1 MIGDFLWGFITPF
14 LPSPVFPGLWL
25 VLLFC
30 ANPLLCALNCVR
42 ACVRVQVLL
51 LYLFIQKG
59 WEIFI
64 CFSYYSLCYSK
75 SKYSILCKQ
84 FWGQLVLN
92 SSLYLVWL
100 NLILALFMTD
110 LFILLFSDSNLNLV
124 FQYLCLLSHDSL
136 VYPSWDF
143 HNILGLDLRVWGH
156 VIQFLT
162 QCKD

>member
-1 MIGDFLWGFITPF
+1 VRFYYPLFAQSCVSW
-14 LPSPVFPGLWL
+14 PVVG
-25 VLLFC
+25 
-30 ANPLLCALNCVR
+30 PLILRKSSVVCVELRACVR